1 MKRFYIVW
9 VGGIE
14 DICTTS
20 LFEAKSVFYENLA
33 DGYLDAKLV
42 DCDGNVILEWL

>member
-9 VGGIE
+9 VGGE
-14 DICTTS
+14 KDLWTTS
-20 LFEAKSVFYENLA
+20 LFEAKRAFYKNLE
-33 DGYLDAKLV
+33 DGYLDTRLV